1 MSGLSDTFVVV
12 LGISVVFIGLIC
24 IVILCKILSAVCA
37 LSEKKNSPEA
47 AAFTAAPTAV
57 PVAAEPIQNRQE
69 IIAAVSAA
77 VAEELG
83 TDISAIRI
91 LSFKKI

>member
-1 MSGLSDTFVVV
+1 MPEVSNAFVVA
-12 LGISVVFIGLIC
+12 LGISVVFIGLIA
-24 IVILCKILSAVCA
+24 IIILCKIMSVLCSM
-37 LSEKKNSPEA
+37 SDKKDATTTTTP
-47 AAFTAAPTAV
+47 PIVV
-57 PVAAEPIQNRQE
+57 PDAQPIANRQE